1 MKEALR
7 LQGFLHSYRSIGS
20 LAILASKVV
29 AMTSEVI
36 YTGDLRTQA
45 THLRSGQVI
54 VTDAPTDNQ
63 GLGEAFSPTDLC
75 ATSLASCLLTIMGI
89 KARDAGI
96 DMAGTKI
103 EVNKIMSA
111 EPPRRIVRIE
121 MTMIMPDKPWSNE
134 EKSILTEA
142 ASSCPVC
149 RSLHQ
154 ALETPL
160 RIVWD

>member
-1 MKEALR
+1 
-7 LQGFLHSYRSIGS
+7 
-20 LAILASKVV
+20 
-29 AMTSEVI
+29 MTSEVI
-36 YTGDLRTQA
+36 YTGNLRTQA

-54 VTDAPTDNQ
+54 VTDAPVDNQ

-103 EVNKIMSA
+103 EVNKVMSD

-121 MTMIMPDKPWSNE
+121 MTMTMPDKPWTTE
-134 EKSILTEA
+134 EKQLLAEA

-149 RSLHQ
+149 RSLHPS
-154 ALETPL
+154 LETPL
-160 RIVWD
+160 RIIWP

>member
-1 MKEALR
+1 
-7 LQGFLHSYRSIGS
+7 
-20 LAILASKVV
+20 
-29 AMTSEVI
+29 MTSEVI
-36 YTGDLRTQA
+36 YTGGLRTQA

-54 VTDAPTDNQ
+54 VTDAPIDNQ

-96 DMAGTKI
+96 AMEGTRI
-103 EVNKIMSA
+103 AVNKIMSA
-111 EPPRRIVRIE
+111 APPRRIVRIE
-121 MTMIMPDKPWSNE
+121 LTMTMPEKDWTAE
-134 EKSILTEA
+134 EKQILTEA

-160 RIVWD
+160 TILWP

>member
-1 MKEALR
+1 
-7 LQGFLHSYRSIGS
+7 
-20 LAILASKVV
+20 
-29 AMTSEVI
+29 MTSEVI

-63 GLGEAFSPTDLC
+63 GRGEAFSPTDLC

-96 DMAGTKI
+96 DMTGTKI
-103 EVNKIMSA
+103 SVNKIMSD

-121 MTMIMPDKPWSNE
+121 MNMTMPDKPWTDE
-134 EKSILTEA
+134 EKHILTEA
-142 ASSCPVC
+142 SSSCPVC
-149 RSLHQ
+149 RSLRQ

-160 RIVWD
+160 RIHWP